1 MATLGQ
7 AKRLVIKIG
16 SALLVDRS
24 TGTLRENWLASLA
37 DDIAHKSEVGGVRVG
52 VKNIPELEQVL
63 QEIYISVRSALPNA
77 AADQFLIQVQ
87 VFKTAWLFGKVRLK
101 LD

>member
-37 DDIAHKSEVGGVRVG
+37 DDIAQFRAKGVDVVIVLSCLFKFKGGGRYRDSHFHRRRQSHIRKSARERTR
-52 VKNIPELEQVL
+52 PQ
-63 QEIYISVRSALPNA
+63 P
-77 AADQFLIQVQ
+77 
-87 VFKTAWLFGKVRLK
+87 W
-101 LD
+101 